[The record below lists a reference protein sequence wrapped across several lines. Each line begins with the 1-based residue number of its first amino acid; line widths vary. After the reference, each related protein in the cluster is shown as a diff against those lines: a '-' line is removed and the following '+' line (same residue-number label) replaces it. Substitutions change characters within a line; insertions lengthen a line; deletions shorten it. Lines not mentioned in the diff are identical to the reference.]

1 MLTTVYDPIDAAVFR
16 DAIRA
21 TAANRGHSEH
31 LLRAG
36 DAMDRIER
44 SGELPKQWQRY
55 LASNPFAAEVKWDDV
70 VSSVRKL
77 LVIGE
82 LV

>member
-1 MLTTVYDPIDAAVFR
+1 MLTTVYDPIDAPVFH

-21 TAANRGHSEH
+21 TAANRGHNEH

-36 DAMDRIER
+36 DAMERIER
-44 SGELPKQWQRY
+44 SRELSGQWQRY
-55 LASNPFAAEVKWDDV
+55 LAGNPFAVKAKWDDV
-70 VSSVRKL
+70 VSSVKKL
-77 LVIGE
+77 LIIGE